1 MSDQLLKLTTRH
13 ERINLRSVKTLT
25 AAMVSG
31 TKVTSQFKLLTGI
44 QIEKIHQ
51 VTLGLLEL
59 LGMSNPTP
67 RVLGIAQANGY
78 GGSLLT

>member
-1 MSDQLLKLTTRH
+1 MLDQLIKLTTRQ

-31 TKVTSQFKLLTGI
+31 TKVTSQFRLLTGI

-51 VTLGLLEL
+51 VTLGCWSYWECRIQLQECLVSHRQTDMGDL
-59 LGMSNPTP
+59 F
-67 RVLGIAQANGY
+67 
-78 GGSLLT
+78 